1 MENLMSRYRNVSILV
16 AILFV
21 QVLGLAVQVKRR
33 TGADESTRII
43 RLWTVSAVTPLEKA
57 LVWCQNGL
65 GGLWNN
71 YIYLR
76 GVRQENRDL
85 KFEIERLRLD
95 QVRLSED
102 AAQARRL
109 QALLGFKEQYIAKTV
124 AAQVIGSSGSEQ
136 SRSIYIDKGT
146 SAGVEK
152 DMAVITADGLVGRV
166 LRAYGSS
173 AQVLLMNDQSSGVGV
188 ILDKSRLQ
196 GVIKGTAAGEV
207 ILEKVMTDEQ
217 VSPGDLILTSGG
229 DQIFPKG
236 ITVGTVMKVSPGAD
250 LFLNIRVKPSA
261 SLSRLEEVLVITICL
276 RSRTSLRRMQT
287 LRCRLSRRQH
297 RSQFLRPRRRHRHR
311 RSQRQLLRLP
321 NLPPRKLR
329 RRRINRTSVPIT
341 YTSQDQVEVY
351 RFSAPVAIAIPLAAL
366 FLQAFLPLRI
376 HFFSLFDLPLLV
388 VIFFAVAR
396 RSPVAGLLTGSL
408 IGLLQDSLTHQPI
421 GIYGIAKTV
430 VGFGASS
437 LGAKLD
443 VDNVGARFLVTLFFY
458 AVHEVVYFTVA
469 RGLVKLTLQWN
480 WGHEIGGALLNAATA
495 AVLFTLL
502 DRFKQRA

>member
-1 MENLMSRYRNVSILV
+1 MEHLMSRYRNVSILV

-33 TGADESTRII
+33 SGADESTRII

-57 LVWCQNGL
+57 LVWCQNGM
-65 GGLWNN
+65 GGLWSN

-109 QALLGFKEQYIAKTV
+109 QSLLGFKEQYIAKTV

-166 LRAYGSS
+166 LRAYGTS
-173 AQVLLMNDQSSGVGV
+173 AQVLLINDQSSGVGV

-196 GVIKGTAAGEV
+196 GVIKGTAGGEV

-217 VSPGDLILTSGG
+217 VGPGDLIVTSGG

-261 SLSRLEEVLVITICL
+261 SLSRLEEVLVITKKEDRAPNVAETNSVRAVDIL
-276 RSRTSLRRMQT
+276 TQ
-287 LRCRLSRRQH
+287 
-297 RSQFLRPRRRHRHR
+297 
-311 RSQRQLLRLP
+311 RLP
-321 NLPPRKLR
+321 
-329 RRRINRTSVPIT
+329 SVPDKPAADANQSAT
-341 YTSQDQVEVY
+341 ETEAKPATAQKPAPAARKASPGTVKPAAT
-351 RFSAPVAIAIPLAAL
+351 SAPAQPAA
-366 FLQAFLPLRI
+366 
-376 HFFSLFDLPLLV
+376 SE
-388 VIFFAVAR
+388 
-396 RSPVAGLLTGSL
+396 TGTSE
-408 IGLLQDSLTHQPI
+408 DKPH
-421 GIYGIAKTV
+421 
-430 VGFGASS
+430 
-437 LGAKLD
+437 
-443 VDNVGARFLVTLFFY
+443 
-458 AVHEVVYFTVA
+458 
-469 RGLVKLTLQWN
+469 
-480 WGHEIGGALLNAATA
+480 
-495 AVLFTLL
+495 
-502 DRFKQRA
+502 